1 MPKQTTYRAIK
12 NLRSNDS
19 FELGGKPWEATIPAR
34 PGLAQGTSKEDYR
47 TWCSEPKTDWV
58 FYSLAEGLTPS
69 LRISETNPVKY
80 QHGIVADYDA
90 IVPIEDAKK
99 LVEAN
104 SATGLAPTAIS
115 QTFSG
120 GIRLVWEFE
129 EPLMLDNKAL
139 YEAFMAYAG
148 KEIKIKKLLPHFDET
163 SYKSSQVFE
172 IGNNWESI
180 PGSVP
185 IPSNAV
191 HHWLA
196 ESALKAKKVS
206 NDTSAIPYERI
217 AAQIEKQYP
226 GRIQGDIHEGLR
238 VPLFWVDDGIDR
250 IGAVLGEHGVICF
263 SDRAGKSFVTW
274 GEIFGKNFI
283 SEYEAERT
291 GAAAADFWYDG
302 RAYWVK
308 DDALWCRLVTEEM
321 GRRLK
326 VLYRLSSKNGTKETS
341 SEIDKAMV
349 AIQQTK
355 RVQNVA
361 PFIYC
366 PEEIVSFN
374 GLKYLNISQRKM
386 MEPASE
392 DGDFPWLKKFLLD
405 PGIWDEAVD
414 SDGVGQRDYFLAWLK
429 RFWESGRAGR
439 LLSGQMLFIAGEA
452 GQGKTFLSS
461 FIMGQIS
468 GGHSDASGF
477 LLGGGDFN
485 KELVEVGVWSVDDGM
500 ATIDGTSRKTF
511 SANVKKV
518 VAQTEILY
526 HPKFQDAT
534 KLPWQGR
541 VVVTCNTDA
550 ESLSIVPTTDNSIT
564 DKLML
569 FKLGQWYPDFPP
581 NHVIE
586 AQVKAELPFF
596 LRWLSAWTPPR
607 SIMAAPGKSR
617 YGVKSFHHP
626 EILAHSQSLAAA
638 THLREDI
645 DALRHMKDNPMFD
658 AGAKHWEGTSG
669 DLLRLGR
676 DFFATKASAAQI
688 GVWLAQIHKSNVAPW
703 LDRVESRSRKTLWTI
718 AKPHPHK

>member
-1 MPKQTTYRAIK
+1 MPTQTTYLAIK
-12 NLRSNDS
+12 NLRSNDA
-19 FELGGKPWEATIPAR
+19 FDIGGKPWEASIPPR
-34 PGLAQGTSKEDYR
+34 PGLQSGATKEDYR
-47 TWCSEPKTDWV
+47 NWCADAKTDWI
-58 FYSLAEGLTPS
+58 FYTFAEGLTPS
-69 LRISETNPVKY
+69 LRVSETNPVKY
-80 QHGIVADYDA
+80 QHGIIADYDSV
-90 IVPIEDAKK
+90 VPIADAKQILK
-99 LVEAN
+99 NNCPAGLEP
-104 SATGLAPTAIS
+104 TGIS

-120 GIRLVWEFE
+120 GIRVVWEFE
-129 EPLMLDNKAL
+129 EPLMLDNKGL
-139 YEAFMAYAG
+139 YESFMAYAA
-148 KEIKIKKLLPHFDET
+148 KELRVKKLLPHFDET
-163 SYKSSQVFE
+163 SLKSNQVFE
-172 IGNNWESI
+172 IGSDWEQI
-180 PGSVP
+180 PGSLP
-185 IPSNAV
+185 ISCNVV

-206 NDTSAIPYERI
+206 DNNTSIPYDRI
-217 AAQIEKQYP
+217 AAEIEKQFP
-226 GRIQGDIHEGLR
+226 GKLQGDIREGLR
-238 VPLFWVDDGIDR
+238 VPLFWIDDGIDR
-250 IGAVLGEHGVICF
+250 VGAVMGEHGVICF
-263 SDRAGKSFVTW
+263 SDRAGKSFVPW
-274 GEIFGKNFI
+274 VEILGKKFV

-308 DDALWCRLVTEEM
+308 DNDLWCRLVSEEM

-326 VLYRLSSKNGTKETS
+326 VLYRLSSKNGNKDTA
-341 SEIDKAMV
+341 SEVDKAMV

-355 RVQNVA
+355 RVQCVA
-361 PFIYC
+361 PFVYN
-366 PEEIVSFN
+366 PVEILDFN
-374 GLKYLNISQRKM
+374 GVKYLNTSARKM
-386 MEPASE
+386 MEPATE
-392 DGDFPWLKKFLLD
+392 DGDFPWLKKFLLE
-405 PGIWDEAVD
+405 PGIWDTAVD
-414 SDGVGQRDYFLAWLK
+414 ENGVGQKEYFLAWLK

-439 LLSGQMLFIAGEA
+439 LLSGQMVFIAGGA

-468 GGHSDASGF
+468 GGHSDASGY

-541 VVVTCNTDA
+541 VVVTCNTDE

-569 FKLGQWYPDFPP
+569 FKLGEWYPSFPP
-581 NHVIE
+581 NHIIE
-586 AQVKAELPFF
+586 AKVKAELPFF
-596 LRWLSAWTPPR
+596 LRWLSQWTPPPC
-607 SIMAAPGKSR
+607 IMASSARSR

-645 DALRHMKDNPMFD
+645 DTLRHLKDSILFLD
-658 AGAKHWEGTSG
+658 GEKSWEGTSG
-669 DLLRLGR
+669 DLLRIGK
-676 DFFATKASAAQI
+676 DFFATRASAAQM
-688 GVWLAQIHKSNVAPW
+688 GVWLSQVHKSNAAPW
-703 LDRVESRSRKTLWTI
+703 LGRREGRARKTLWI
-718 AKPHPHK
+718 ISKP